1 MKDHEEPTA
10 DQALLTVDWA
20 KQTDDFTMDHSPGQT
35 TWGIYYLLSGEHC
48 FFLKDRAYHIRK
60 GDMVLIPLHALSKT
74 TVTRKSLH
82 ERIILSLRKD
92 ALESLLP
99 EWAGRLA
106 DGFARTPLLRL
117 GQKEQGIVKGLIA
130 KIQQE
135 QECRQTGHEAYIR
148 LLLSELLLTILRLT
162 EGEPVEIAE
171 YPSSLPYK
179 VSEVAQY
186 IGRHYA
192 ETLTLAQL
200 SSQFHI
206 SPFYISR
213 IFTQITGLS
222 IISYI
227 NHVRVEEAR
236 RLLQETDLSVTE
248 IALLVGYQSVT
259 HFGRVF
265 KAAMGASPQ
274 RFRKNN

>member
-1 MKDHEEPTA
+1 MKDHGEPAA
-10 DQALLTVDWA
+10 DQVLLAIDWA
-20 KQTDDFTMDHSPGQT
+20 KQTDDFTMDRSPGQT

-74 TVTRKSLH
+74 TVTRKSPH
-82 ERIILSLRKD
+82 ERIVMNLRED
-92 ALESLLP
+92 AMESLLP
-99 EWAGRLA
+99 EWAEQLA
-106 DGFARTPLLRL
+106 DSFSRNPLLRL
-117 GQKEQGIVKGLIA
+117 GQKEQMAVKGLIA
-130 KIQQE
+130 KIQYE
-135 QECRQTGHEAYIR
+135 QESRQTGHEAYIR

-162 EGEPVEIAE
+162 EGEPAEIVE

-186 IGRHYA
+186 IGNHYA

-200 SSQFHI
+200 SGQFHI

-236 RLLQETDLSVTE
+236 RLLQDTDLSVTE
-248 IALLVGYQSVT
+248 IALQVGYQSVT

-274 RFRKNN
+274 RYRKNH